1 MWDVYMVPVDPE
13 TGEPAGRLEQ
23 LDYSPPGRNRGAVW
37 SHDGKHIAFFSAER
51 SGQPGQGYIVI
62 MAVGGGQAREYK
74 IPMDAFH
81 LPRMWGLRWMPDS
94 SGLGFYGTGKKGSTL
109 FRLTQ
114 ASGKWETW
122 KIPGDWTRIEWSP
135 SGKAFLYVKGNA
147 GIFEHDLETGEER
160 SIYLPENEK
169 NVFCAIRDIRFSRDY
184 KKLVFHRT
192 DGKIKNNKLELVG
205 ENIWVLDMS
214 TGQARTIDSEKFSNL
229 SWFAAF
235 SSDGQNLV
243 VFNKVEDKPSE
254 MFIVPS
260 QGGTPKKF
268 ELTGGPI
275 KAVRIITDWSP
286 DGKHIAFEIRQSTY
300 ETFVMKNIIPK
311 HNK

>member
-1 MWDVYMVPVDPE
+1 
-13 TGEPAGRLEQ
+13 LEQ

-74 IPMDAFH
+74 IPMDTFH
-81 LPRMWGLRWMPDS
+81 LPSMWGLRWMPDS
-94 SGLGFYGTGKKGSTL
+94 SGLGFYGKGKKGATL
-109 FRLTQ
+109 FRLTLV
-114 ASGKWETW
+114 SEKWETW

-135 SGKAFLYVKGNA
+135 SGKAFLYVKYNL

-160 SIYLPENEK
+160 SIYRFRSEDEK
-169 NVFCAIRDIRFSRDY
+169 NGITVIRDLRFSRDY

-192 DGKIKNNKLELVG
+192 DAKFKNNKPELMG
-205 ENIWVLDMS
+205 ENIAVLDMS
-214 TGQARTIDSEKFSNL
+214 TGQARTIDSEKLSNL

-243 VFNKVEDKPSE
+243 VFNKVKDKPSE

-268 ELTGGPI
+268 ELTGDPI

-311 HNK
+311 HDK